1 MTPAN
6 QWTAKGTPTRCGEP
20 RGYFLLEYPVAGMT
34 VVEPEP
40 ITVALFPDQIDQ
52 LEQAAANNQDVD
64 DANELLQLVVADY
77 TGTLDQLQPP
87 QSTDADRIREV
98 LEHQQGLLEDLNE
111 KIDAEGNADLD
122 EVNRL
127 FHDLRNSQD
136 EIVSEL
142 EQRVIY

>member
-1 MTPAN
+1 M
-6 QWTAKGTPTRCGEP
+6 R
-20 RGYFLLEYPVAGMT
+20 

>member
-1 MTPAN
+1 MTII
-6 QWTAKGTPTRCGEP
+6 
-20 RGYFLLEYPVAGMT
+20 
-34 VVEPEP
+34 EPEP
-40 ITVALFPDQIDQ
+40 IAVALFPDQIDQ

-64 DANELLQLVVADY
+64 DVNELLQLVVADY

-111 KIDAEGNADLD
+111 KIDDKGNADLD

-127 FHDLRNSQD
+127 FHDLWDTQD
-136 EIVSEL
+136 EIVDEL

>member
-1 MTPAN
+1 
-6 QWTAKGTPTRCGEP
+6 
-20 RGYFLLEYPVAGMT
+20 MT

-87 QSTDADRIREV
+87 QSTDPNEIREV

-122 EVNRL
+122 EVNQL
-127 FHDLRNSQD
+127 LRVLWDTQD
-136 EIVSEL
+136 EIAAEL
-142 EQRVIY
+142 EQNVIY

>member
-1 MTPAN
+1 
-6 QWTAKGTPTRCGEP
+6 
-20 RGYFLLEYPVAGMT
+20 MT

-87 QSTDADRIREV
+87 QSTDADRIREI
-98 LEHQQGLLEDLNE
+98 LEYQQSLLEDLNE
-111 KIDAEGNADLD
+111 KIDAEGNSDLD
-122 EVNRL
+122 EVTRL
-127 FHDLRNSQD
+127 FDDLRDSQD
-136 EIVSEL
+136 EIVAEL
-142 EQRVIY
+142 EQRVIH

>member
-1 MTPAN
+1 
-6 QWTAKGTPTRCGEP
+6 
-20 RGYFLLEYPVAGMT
+20 MT

-87 QSTDADRIREV
+87 QSTDADRIREI
-98 LEHQQGLLEDLNE
+98 LEYQQSLLEDLNE
-111 KIDAEGNADLD
+111 KIDAEGNAHLD
-122 EVNRL
+122 EVTRL
-127 FHDLRNSQD
+127 FDDLRDSQD
-136 EIVSEL
+136 EIVAEL
-142 EQRVIY
+142 EQRVIH